1 MKQSN
6 SQSQEP
12 EGSNWVKVLFEII
25 VKILTL
31 GFYHLERHRSNN
43 GAPK

>member
-12 EGSNWVKVLFEII
+12 ENPNSNWMRVLFEII
-25 VKILTL
+25 IKIITL
-31 GFYHLERHRSNN
+31 GFYHIEKHHNKNR
-43 GAPK
+43 

>member
-1 MKQSN
+1 MSKSN

-12 EGSNWVKVLFEII
+12 EDSNWMKVLFEII

-31 GFYHLERHRSNN
+31 GFYHIEKHHNQ
-43 GAPK
+43 K